1 MKVLALYR
9 YPVKSML
16 GEELDAFDLDGD
28 GVVGDREFAL
38 LDAGEGR
45 VATAKQPRH
54 WRALLQCRSA
64 GSGPSVRVTL
74 PDGRTVPAGSAA
86 APLSELLGRQVVVSG
101 SRPDGAVVERPDP
114 EDILAA
120 GLDAEVDA
128 PLLEIAQGTG
138 GGRFVDHSPVHLIT
152 TATLDALG
160 VDALRYRP
168 NIVVTTPPGTP
179 AFVENDWLG
188 RTLTVGGVTLVP
200 TLPTPRCVV
209 PTLEHGDTPRA
220 PEALRGPAQRN
231 RVEVE
236 GFGVL
241 PCAGCYARIEVPGT
255 VRRGDAV
262 QITAS

>member
-1 MKVLALYR
+1 MNVLALYR

-16 GEELDAFDLDGD
+16 GEELDAFELDGA

-38 LDAGEGR
+38 LDAGDGR

-54 WRALLQCRSA
+54 WRALLQCRST
-64 GSGPSVRVTL
+64 GSGPAAQVTL
-74 PDGRTVPAGSAA
+74 PDGRTLPAASAA
-86 APLSELLGRQVVVSG
+86 GPLSELLGRQVVVSG
-101 SRPDGAVVERPDP
+101 ARRDGAVVERPDA
-114 EDILAA
+114 EAVLAA
-120 GLDAEVDA
+120 GLDAEIDA
-128 PLLEIAQGTG
+128 PLLEIAQGTE
-138 GGRFVDHSPVHLIT
+138 GGRFVDHSPVHLIS

-168 NIVVTTPPGTP
+168 NIVVATPAGTP

-188 RTLTVGGVTLVP
+188 RTVTIGGVTLVP

-241 PCAGCYARIEVPGT
+241 PCAGCYARVEVPGT

-262 QITAS
+262 QVTAS